1 MYIKLQNFGV
11 ANRAEVIHK
20 EIPSDWL
27 IRREK
32 VFASSYQDVQDL
44 LTRLGRY
51 YTPFVAPAFGEE
63 WWEET
68 GENAGVDFL
77 ILHFE
82 KEVAGEVIAPRPAM
96 VVTNTVM
103 YYMNNDGKTI
113 DKTRV

>member
-20 EIPSDWL
+20 EIPDDWL

-32 VFASSYQDVQDL
+32 VFIQSYQDIKDL
-44 LTRLGRY
+44 FHRLRKY
-51 YTPFVAPAFGEE
+51 YTPFLTPCFSEE
-63 WWEET
+63 WWDSKIK
-68 GENAGVDFL
+68 NQGVDLL

-82 KEVAGEVIAPRPAM
+82 KETANGVIAPRDPM
-96 VVTNTVM
+96 IVSNTVM
-103 YYMNNDGKTI
+103 YYMNNQGDTI